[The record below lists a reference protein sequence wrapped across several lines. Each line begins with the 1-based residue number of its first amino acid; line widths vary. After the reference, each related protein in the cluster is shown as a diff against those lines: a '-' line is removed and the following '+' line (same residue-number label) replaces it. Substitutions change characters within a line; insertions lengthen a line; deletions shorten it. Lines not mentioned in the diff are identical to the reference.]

1 MGLVKQLR
9 GPEDQGE
16 QDGKGRSM
24 RNDKIAWQTKRN
36 KGIFGTV
43 TMEEVM
49 VERSVSEFLS
59 PTCIPAFLPP
69 SPSSS
74 SLFPSSDAIC

>member
-43 TMEEVM
+43 TMEEEM
-49 VERSVSEFLS
+49 VERSV
-59 PTCIPAFLPP
+59 
-69 SPSSS
+69 
-74 SLFPSSDAIC
+74 